1 MPTLD
6 PIYSLT
12 IAVLIAFVFALA
24 AIHKALDYA
33 RHAGV
38 VADYR
43 VVPAWSVPVLAPL
56 LIVLEFAVVVLVLLP
71 GTRSAGLI
79 LTTGLLLIYFF
90 SIGLNLVRG
99 RTSIDCGCGW
109 GSQGHPISGWLIF
122 RNLTMIGIAV
132 AALLPSTNRPL
143 QLVDWILAAFAG
155 TALIAIY
162 SIGDLLM
169 ANGSKLRKILL
180 NTTR

>member
-1 MPTLD
+1 MLTLD

-24 AIHKALDYA
+24 AIHKVLDYS

-38 VADYR
+38 VADYH

-79 LTTGLLLIYFF
+79 LTTGLLLVYIF

-99 RTSIDCGCGW
+99 RISIDCGCGW
-109 GSQGHPISGWLIF
+109 GSQSHPISAWLIF
-122 RNLTMIGIAV
+122 RNLMMIAVVV
-132 AALLPSTNRPL
+132 AALLPSAGRSL
-143 QLVDWILAAFAG
+143 YLADWILAAFAG
-155 TALIAIY
+155 TAAIAIY
-162 SIGDLLM
+162 SIADLLI
-169 ANGSKLRKILL
+169 ANGSKLRKLA
-180 NTTR
+180 